1 MRQYTLLKKNTNSQ
15 EFALP
20 AFNSGCGYS
29 AAPFR
34 LFVIDQNNISA
45 AGIEV
50 GQCEVGIMKKSLK
63 SILIMKVEKQNLIP

>member
-34 LFVIDQNNISA
+34 LFGIDQNNILA

-50 GQCEVGIMKKSLK
+50 GQGEVALSDSRNFGLQKLENKL
-63 SILIMKVEKQNLIP
+63 